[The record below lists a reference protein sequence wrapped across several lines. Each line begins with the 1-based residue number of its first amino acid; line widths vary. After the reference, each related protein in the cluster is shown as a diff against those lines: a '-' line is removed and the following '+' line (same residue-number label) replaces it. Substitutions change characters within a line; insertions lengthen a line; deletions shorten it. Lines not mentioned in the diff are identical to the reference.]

1 MPNRRKLNSQ
11 KKKHETKNNLHKQD
25 LAEAKLETDYL
36 KLNSEKVPHYLDYH
50 GKTEWER
57 ITPLM
62 ENLPISE
69 LDRSLLVQYCDMYS
83 HYRKLQK
90 YCADNGTTVT
100 EINGAGNEVIKQSP
114 YFKNLL
120 AVQNEIV
127 KLANLL
133 GLSVDSRMR
142 IAIQQTE
149 KATSI
154 LDIFKEDD
162 EE

>member
-1 MPNRRKLNSQ
+1 MVNRRKLNSQ
-11 KKKHETKNNLHKQD
+11 KKKHETKNNLQKQD

-36 KLNSEKVPHYLDYH
+36 KLNAKKVPHYLDYH
-50 GKTEWER
+50 GKKEWER
-57 ITPLM
+57 IMPLM

-90 YCADNGTTVT
+90 YCSDNGTTVI
-100 EINGAGNEVIKQSP
+100 EINGAGNEVTKQSP

-154 LDIFKEDD
+154 LDIFKED